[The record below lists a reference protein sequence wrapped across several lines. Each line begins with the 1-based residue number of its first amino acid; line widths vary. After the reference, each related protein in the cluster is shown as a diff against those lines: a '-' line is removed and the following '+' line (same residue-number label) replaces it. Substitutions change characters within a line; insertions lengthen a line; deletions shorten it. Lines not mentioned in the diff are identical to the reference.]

1 VFFPDFNVKNA
12 QTVYPAADL
21 SEQISTAGK
30 EASGTGNMKFTLNG
44 ALTIGTLD
52 GANLEIREA
61 VGAENFFL
69 FGLNAAEVDALRRD
83 GYRPRDYCER
93 DAELRTALEAI
104 ASGEF
109 SAGDR
114 ELYRPLL
121 DHLLE
126 YDDYMLLAD
135 FRSYVDAQ
143 AQVERAFA
151 DQAMWTRMSILN
163 VARAGR
169 FSSDRAIREYCSL
182 IWDVKPVPISLQ
194 Q

>member
-1 VFFPDFNVKNA
+1 MRTHHGFFLSQQLGNQRTLLRISLGA
-12 QTVYPAADL
+12 QPSLELFDVR
-21 SEQISTAGK
+21 
-30 EASGTGNMKFTLNG
+30 GTYEFVMAFV
-44 ALTIGTLD
+44 GT
-52 GANLEIREA
+52 
-61 VGAENFFL
+61 ENFFL

>member
-1 VFFPDFNVKNA
+1 
-12 QTVYPAADL
+12 
-21 SEQISTAGK
+21 
-30 EASGTGNMKFTLNG
+30 M
-44 ALTIGTLD
+44 
-52 GANLEIREA
+52 
-61 VGAENFFL
+61 
-69 FGLNAAEVDALRRD
+69 
-83 GYRPRDYCER
+83 
-93 DAELRTALEAI
+93 
-104 ASGEF
+104 
-109 SAGDR
+109 
-114 ELYRPLL
+114 YRPLL

-143 AQVERAFA
+143 VQVERAFA